1 MIHNFKTLK
10 VGKTKLTT
18 HKTYSKMASDPTS
31 TIITPDTPIKATM
44 YYQKLERKPG
54 KNQ

>member
-1 MIHNFKTLK
+1 MYYQ
-10 VGKTKLTT
+10 KLER
-18 HKTYSKMASDPTS
+18 K
-31 TIITPDTPIKATM
+31 TM